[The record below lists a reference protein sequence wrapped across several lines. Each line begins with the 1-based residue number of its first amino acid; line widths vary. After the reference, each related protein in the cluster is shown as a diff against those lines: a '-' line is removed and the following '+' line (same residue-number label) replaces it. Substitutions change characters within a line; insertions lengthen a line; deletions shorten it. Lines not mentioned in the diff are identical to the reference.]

1 MRQLLS
7 AKHNIQLSI
16 MEAFLAKNEIAIEE
30 LEALTGASK
39 QTIRTYID
47 EIEQSTDFF
56 VIQRGMGTYFLKRNN
71 RTTYSTIYRY
81 FYQESIHLR
90 LIEYIFLNPFSQTKD
105 IVEHF
110 GISRSQFNQL
120 RHNLKHICKLYDF
133 SLSDSPFKLQG
144 DYHTICAF
152 YIPYMLEKY
161 DRTDEFI
168 STEENKVLDQLLLS
182 FTNLP
187 HRGGIQDHQRLKVW
201 LWVTI
206 KLSKHF
212 PEYLNHGFSEADN
225 DHFVLS
231 HQQFEEAFSVK
242 FPGFINS
249 ALSELYYY
257 MEQDVASP
265 ELINKKKAALTFAQN
280 LFDLLGGRVPFTN
293 SRVLDTTL
301 SLYKNRNYI
310 LNNQKQRFVQN
321 FFEQNSCFPETV
333 AQALQQEFLRYRAA
347 LDNDSLFFE
356 LLYSLIVNETTL
368 TQLVMDNQLKKKVG
382 VLYAYDKDHSELFSY
397 QLNNSFTN
405 NLAFEVIDYDLF
417 CDAKASLEGFDFII
431 TSLTTIK
438 RDNCVVTDIFP
449 TVADI
454 RYLNELVNHSI
465 QQDFEQGLKQALV
478 GPLPDN

>member
-7 AKHNIQLSI
+7 VKHAIQLTI
-16 MEAFLAKNEIAIEE
+16 MEAFLEKNEIRIEE
-30 LEALTGASK
+30 LEAMTGASK

-56 VIQRGMGTYFLKRNN
+56 VIQKGLGTYFLKRNN

-81 FYQESIHLR
+81 FYQQSIHLR
-90 LIEYIFLNPFSQTKD
+90 LMEYIFLNPFSQTKD
-105 IVEHF
+105 IVQHF
-110 GISRSQFNQL
+110 EISRSQFNQL
-120 RHNLKHICKLYDF
+120 RHNLKDVCQLYDF

-168 STEENKVLDQLLLS
+168 STKENKVLDQLLLS

-187 HRGGIQDHQRLKVW
+187 QRGGIQDQHRLKVW

-206 KLSKHF
+206 KLSRHF

-265 ELINKKKAALTFAQN
+265 ELVNKKKAALTFAQN
-280 LFDLLGGRVPFTN
+280 LFDLLGGNVPFAN
-293 SRVLDTTL
+293 SRLLDITL
-301 SLYKNRNYI
+301 SLHKNRNYI

-321 FFEQNSCFPETV
+321 FFEQNSCFSKKV
-333 AQALQQEFLRYRAA
+333 SQALQQEIVRYRRA
-347 LDNDSLFFE
+347 LANDSLFFE
-356 LLYSLIVNETTL
+356 LLYSLIVNETKL
-368 TQLVMDNQLKKKVG
+368 TQLVKENQLKKKIG
-382 VLYAYDKDHSELFSY
+382 VLYAYDRDHSELFSY

-417 CDAKASLEGFDFII
+417 CDSKVGFEAYDFII

-438 RDNCVVTDIFP
+438 QDNCVVTDIFP
-449 TVADI
+449 TVSDI
-454 RYLNELVNHSI
+454 RYLSDLVNHSI
-465 QQDFEQGLKQALV
+465 QQDFENGLKEALV
-478 GPLPDN
+478 GPLPEK